1 MGRLEGRRIIVTG
14 GARGIGAAVV
24 RAFAGEGASVV
35 SVDVDEA
42 QGRSV
47 ADAAS
52 VSGAGCVRFLPCDV
66 SRAEAVHEAFN
77 TAVDRLGGLD
87 VLAHIAGVERSGPAE
102 DVDPAQ
108 WEWLLSVNALGTLLT
123 NQAAFRHM
131 KEHGGSII
139 NFASGAGVKGTAG
152 LAAYAASKGAVLGWS
167 RSIAR
172 EWARHGIRV
181 NCVCPGIWTP
191 MYDAHRARMTPQ
203 ELAAHDLFMAGNIPL
218 GGRLGD
224 ADRDLAPAMVF
235 LAGEGARFITG
246 QTLPVDGGML
256 MLT

>member
-1 MGRLEGRRIIVTG
+1 MMQLKDKRIIVTG
-14 GARGIGAAVV
+14 GSRGIGAAVV
-24 RAFAGEGASVV
+24 RAYATAGSKVACL
-35 SVDVDEA
+35 DVDEA
-42 QGRSV
+42 LGLAVAEASTRAGPGEVRFWSCDV
-47 ADAAS
+47 ARADAVNATFD
-52 VSGAGCVRFLPCDV
+52 AATRW
-66 SRAEAVHEAFN
+66 
-77 TAVDRLGGLD
+77 LGGLD

-102 DVDPAQ
+102 QVDPAQ
-108 WEWLLSVNALGTLLT
+108 WEFLFEVNALALLA
-123 NQAAFRHM
+123 NQAAFQHL
-131 KEHGGSII
+131 KQQGGSII

-152 LAAYAASKGAVLGWS
+152 LSAYAASKGAVLGWS

-172 EWARHGIRV
+172 EWACHGIRV

-191 MYDAHRARMTPQ
+191 MYEAHRTRMTAE
-203 ELAAHDLFMAGNIPL
+203 ELEAHDRFMAGNVPL

-235 LAGEGARFITG
+235 LASDGAPFITG